1 MRPLLPDSHAG
12 PAGEGGCPAVE
23 VRDLSFAYPNG
34 HQALCGV
41 SFTVKTGESV
51 AIIGENG
58 AGKSTLLLHL
68 NGILRGEGS
77 VRILGIEVADHTL
90 REIRRLVGV
99 VFQDPEDQLFLNTVA
114 QDVAFGP
121 SNMGLSRIEVDERV
135 REALTSMGMLAFA
148 DRSAHLLSFGEKKRI
163 ATATVLAMRPEIL
176 VLDEPTSNL
185 DPRARRQLIEIL
197 NELPVTK
204 IVVTHDLPVACEM
217 CSRALVLAQ
226 GRVVADGPIENV
238 LTDEELLEAAGLELP
253 RGFAL
258 EALSRTGDGPRS

>member
-1 MRPLLPDSHAG
+1 
-12 PAGEGGCPAVE
+12 VT
-23 VRDLSFAYPNG
+23 
-34 HQALCGV
+34 
-41 SFTVKTGESV
+41 FTIEAGESV

-68 NGILRGEGS
+68 NGILRGDGL
-77 VRILGIEVADHTL
+77 VRILGVTLEDRTL

-121 SNMGLSRIEVDERV
+121 SNMGLSHAEVEERV
-135 REALTSMGMLAFA
+135 REALISVGMPGFA

-185 DPRARRQLIEIL
+185 DPRARRHLIDIL
-197 NELPVTK
+197 NGLPVTK

-217 CSRALVLAQ
+217 CNRALVLAQ
-226 GRVVADGPIENV
+226 GEVVADGPIAEV
-238 LTDEELLEAAGLELP
+238 LADADLLAAAGLELP
-253 RGFAL
+253 RGFVL
-258 EALSRTGDGPRS
+258 DRLLRGGDDSGASAQDGE